1 MKVMMLIAHGS
12 RKPAANAEVE
22 RLARQIDALAGNDF
36 DAALTAFL
44 EFAEPDIPQGVA
56 RCAELGA
63 EEILAVPYFLSAG
76 NHVERDIP
84 AQLEIARAEH
94 PDIRIE
100 LCGHVGG
107 RPAIAELVVQC
118 ARLV

>member
-1 MKVMMLIAHGS
+1 MKMMMLIAHGS

-22 RLARQIDALAGNDF
+22 RLALQVESLAANDF
-36 DAALTAFL
+36 DAVLPAFL

-56 RCAELGA
+56 RCAECGA
-63 EEILAVPYFLSAG
+63 DEILAVPYFLSAG

-94 PDIRIE
+94 PNIRIE
-100 LCGHVGG
+100 LCPYVGAQA
-107 RPAIAELVVQC
+107 AIAELVMQC
-118 ARLV
+118 ARRV